1 MYNLTKKFKIQIIG
15 IFVERDSLI
24 DQKCTACKCDKKFW
38 QGPRRAALPPL
49 TWTKSKRTAV
59 FFLRRTSLTTVII
72 IYCRIYIVIV
82 GRILND
88 SPSLNMQS
96 VD

>member
-1 MYNLTKKFKIQIIG
+1 MYSLTKKFKVQIIG
-15 IFVERDSLI
+15 IFKEMDSLI
-24 DQKCTACKCDKKFW
+24 DQKCTACKCDKKIW
-38 QGPRRAALPPL
+38 QGPPPL
-49 TWTKSKRTAV
+49 IWTKSKRTAV

-82 GRILND
+82 GRILNN